1 MADAVVLPGG
11 AGLGTA
17 PMGGPGWQLDWGPSD
32 PEESVAAVRA
42 AVAAGAGWI
51 DTAPFYGWGQ
61 AEEIIGAALDGMAC
75 RPVVLTKCGDVSG
88 PDGRVYDD
96 HRPAVIRADVRA
108 SLRRLRCPV
117 IDVLQLHDPDP
128 GTPVERAWQTVCGL
142 IGQGTVRAAGLSNH
156 PVQLMDRAHVIGP
169 VSVVQHQYSLLHRAP
184 ETDGVLQWCK
194 EHRVPFLAW
203 SPLASGFL
211 ADGFDLAA
219 LTAGDLRRRLRW
231 ADPAVVDL
239 AGLRRDLSVIA
250 AEAGLSMTALAA
262 GWVLAQGAQP
272 IIGARTPAEAGQIA
286 EFRPIPPDLADTAQ
300 AAVDA
305 AFTAAR

>member
-1 MADAVVLPGG
+1 MVDARLMPGG

-32 PEESVAAVRA
+32 PDESVAAVRA
-42 AVAAGAGWI
+42 AVVAGVGWI
-51 DTAPFYGWGQ
+51 DTAPFYGWGR
-61 AEEIIGAALDGMAC
+61 AEEIIGSALGGMAT
-75 RPVVLTKCGDVSG
+75 RPVVLTKCGDVRG
-88 PDGRVYDD
+88 PDGRAYDD
-96 HRPAVIRADVRA
+96 HSFSVIHADVQA
-108 SLRRLRCPV
+108 SLRRLRCA

-128 GTPVERAWQTVCGL
+128 GTAIEESWQTVCGL
-142 IGQGTVRAAGLSNH
+142 IEEGNVRAGGLSNH
-156 PVQLMDRAHVIGP
+156 PVELMDRARAIGP

-194 EHRVPFLAW
+194 EHAVPFLAW

-231 ADPAVVDL
+231 ADPAVLD
-239 AGLRRDLSVIA
+239 AAALRRDLSAIVSG
-250 AEAGLSMTALAA
+250 AGLSLTALAA

-272 IIGARTPAEAGQIA
+272 IIGARTAAEAEEIA
-286 EFRPIPPDLADTAQ
+286 AFRPIPPELA
-300 AAVDA
+300 AAAEAAADA
-305 AFTAAR
+305 AFTAVR

>member
-1 MADAVVLPGG
+1 MPGG

-32 PEESVAAVRA
+32 PAESVAAVRA
-42 AVAAGAGWI
+42 AVAAGVGWI
-51 DTAPFYGWGQ
+51 DTAPFYGWGR
-61 AEEIIGAALDGMAC
+61 AEEIIGAALEGMAR
-75 RPVVLTKCGDVSG
+75 RPVVLTKCGDVPG
-88 PDGRVYDD
+88 PDGRVCDD
-96 HRPAVIRADVRA
+96 HRPAVIRADVEA

-128 GTPVERAWQTVCGL
+128 RTPIEQSWQTVCDL

-156 PVQLMDRAHVIGP
+156 PVQLMNRARAVGP

-184 ETDGVLQWCK
+184 EADGVLEWCRQ
-194 EHRVPFLAW
+194 HRVPFLAW

-219 LTAGDLRRRLRW
+219 LGTGDLRRRLRW
-231 ADPAVVDL
+231 ADPAVIDL
-239 AGLRRDLSVIA
+239 ARLRRDLSVIA
-250 AEAGLSMTALAA
+250 SAAGLSMTALAA
-262 GWVLAQGAQP
+262 GWVLAHGAQP

-286 EFRPIPPDLADTAQ
+286 ALRPIPPDLAAAAQ
-300 AAVDA
+300 AAADA
-305 AFTAAR
+305 AFTAPR